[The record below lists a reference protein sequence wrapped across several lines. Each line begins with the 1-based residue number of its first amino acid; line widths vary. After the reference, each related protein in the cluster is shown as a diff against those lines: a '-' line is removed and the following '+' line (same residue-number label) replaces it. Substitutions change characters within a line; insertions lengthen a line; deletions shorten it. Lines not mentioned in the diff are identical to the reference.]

1 MIFGLQ
7 PAEQASS
14 ATNCGPI
21 PFRKSPQPSGRT
33 YPSGPAGRE
42 DAVLRPGAA
51 AGCCGSFRN
60 RKFSIQNSRFKI
72 ANRGAACEGAAYER
86 TCGRELR
93 ASAAPRLRPAR
104 PFQGRNSTFR
114 IQYEMHADTCGIESD
129 RGAGLP
135 ALRPRPGFHFP
146 KYISNS
152 SLAAMN
158 DETFSSRTRCSSTPI
173 RSSMAGSW

>member
-21 PFRKSPQPSGRT
+21 PFRKSPQPSGRACT
-33 YPSGPAGRE
+33 SGPMGRE
-42 DAVLRPGAA
+42 DAALRPGAA
-51 AGCCGSFRN
+51 AGCSGSFRN
-60 RKFSIQNSRFKI
+60 RKFRIQNSRFKI
-72 ANRGAACEGAAYER
+72 ANRGAACGGASD
-86 TCGRELR
+86 TMELR

-104 PFQGRNSTFR
+104 PFQGRNPKFR

-135 ALRPRPGFHFP
+135 ALRPPPRF
-146 KYISNS
+146 
-152 SLAAMN
+152 SLPEIHLQQLLGG
-158 DETFSSRTRCSSTPI
+158 DERRNLLFENALFEHADPLFDGRVVVE
-173 RSSMAGSW
+173 